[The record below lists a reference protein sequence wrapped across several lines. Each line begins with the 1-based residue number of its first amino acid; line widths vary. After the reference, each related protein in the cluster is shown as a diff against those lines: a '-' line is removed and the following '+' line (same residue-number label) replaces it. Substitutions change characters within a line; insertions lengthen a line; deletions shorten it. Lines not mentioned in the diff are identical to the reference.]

1 MEHVRMHRRRLLIAA
16 LLSPAAPL
24 HATSPRAPE
33 SSPRVVSV
41 GGALTEIVYA
51 LGAGSLLVG
60 TDTTSVF
67 PEAARTTPK
76 VGYARA
82 LSAEGLLSLRP
93 TLVLAGAEAGPPVV
107 IEQVRAA
114 GVRVVRAEAG
124 HGIDVLAANVRRV
137 AAALGRDAE
146 GERLAAE
153 VRARFD
159 DVQRRLVRS
168 GAAPRVLFVLSHAA
182 NNVQVAGRETA
193 ADALMTAA
201 GAANAMRGF
210 NGYRPL
216 TAEAVVAAAP
226 QAIVATTQG
235 VEALGGT
242 ARLLAQPGLA
252 LTPAGRDGR
261 VFARDALWLLGGGP
275 RWPDAVAELARFL
288 GTLA

>member
-1 MEHVRMHRRRLLIAA
+1 MEHARVHRRRLLVAA
-16 LLSPAAPL
+16 LLSPAAGL
-24 HATSPRAPE
+24 HATPSRALDAA
-33 SSPRVVSV
+33 PRVVSV

-51 LGAGSLLVG
+51 LGVGGLLVG
-60 TDTTSVF
+60 TDTTSAF
-67 PEAARTTPK
+67 PEAARKTPK

-82 LSAEGLLSLRP
+82 LSAEGVLSLGP

-107 IEQVRAA
+107 IEQIRAA

-124 HGIDVLAANVRRV
+124 HGIDVLIANVRHV
-137 AAALGRDAE
+137 AAALARDAE
-146 GERLAAE
+146 GERLAAD

-159 DVQRRLVRS
+159 DVQRRIKRS
-168 GAAPRVLFVLSHAA
+168 SAAPRVLFVLSHAP

-226 QAIVATTQG
+226 QAIVATRQG
-235 VEALGGT
+235 VEVLGGT
-242 ARLLAQPGLA
+242 ARLLAQPGLG
-252 LTPAGRDGR
+252 LTPAGREGR
-261 VFARDALWLLGGGP
+261 VFAGDALWLLGGGP

>member
-1 MEHVRMHRRRLLIAA
+1 MRRVKSERRRLLGAA
-16 LLSPAAPL
+16 LVLPAV
-24 HATSPRAPE
+24 RAAALPGT
-33 SSPRVVSV
+33 PRVVSV

-51 LGAGSLLVG
+51 LGAGGLLVG

-67 PEAARTTPK
+67 PEAARATPK
-76 VGYARA
+76 VGYSRA

-107 IEQVRAA
+107 IEQIRAA
-114 GVRVVRAEAG
+114 GVRVVRAESG
-124 HGIDVLAANVRRV
+124 HGIDVLVANVRRV
-137 AAALGRDAE
+137 AAALGRAAE

-159 DVQRRLVRS
+159 EVQRRMMRS
-168 GAAPRVLFVLSHAA
+168 SAAPRVLFVLSHAA
-182 NNVQVAGRETA
+182 NNVQVAGRDTA
-193 ADALMTAA
+193 ADALMKAA
-201 GAANAMRGF
+201 GAANAMQRF

-216 TAEAVVAAAP
+216 TAEAVVSAAP

-235 VEALGGT
+235 VEALGGA

-252 LTPAGRDGR
+252 LTPAGREGR
-261 VFARDALWLLGGGP
+261 VFAGDALWLLGGGP

>member
-1 MEHVRMHRRRLLIAA
+1 
-16 LLSPAAPL
+16 
-24 HATSPRAPE
+24 
-33 SSPRVVSV
+33 
-41 GGALTEIVYA
+41 
-51 LGAGSLLVG
+51 
-60 TDTTSVF
+60 
-67 PEAARTTPK
+67 
-76 VGYARA
+76 
-82 LSAEGLLSLRP
+82 
-93 TLVLAGAEAGPPVV
+93 
-107 IEQVRAA
+107 
-114 GVRVVRAEAG
+114 
-124 HGIDVLAANVRRV
+124 
-137 AAALGRDAE
+137 
-146 GERLAAE
+146 LAAE

-252 LTPAGRDGR
+252 LTQAGRESR
-261 VFARDALWLLGGGP
+261 IFARDALWLLGGGP
-275 RWPDAVAELARFL
+275 RWPEAVAELARFL